1 MKISL
6 AWLKEF
12 VEVPVEPARFGQ
24 DVTNVGLAVETA
36 ETVGNDTIFELDV
49 TTNRPD
55 CLNHAGVAR
64 EVSAIYGKP
73 LRAPEFELKESGRP
87 AGDIFSISITDVD
100 LCARYCGR
108 YIEGVKIGP
117 SPDWLK
123 QRLEALGVRSINNV
137 ADVTNY
143 VMLELG
149 QPLHAFDADTLE
161 GRQIVVR
168 RANIDEKITTLD
180 GVERALN
187 PSMLVIADAVRPV
200 ALAGIMGGQD
210 TEISGKTKN
219 VLLESAT
226 FTPLSIRKTA
236 RTLGLATEAS
246 YRFERGSDIEMA
258 RFACDRAAVMIQQL
272 ASGTIFK
279 GVIDAY
285 PAARKPVVVALRQPR
300 IAAFLGSPV
309 DDQIVERI
317 FAKLGFRVN
326 QVAGGWSVEVPTFR
340 IDVSREEDL
349 LEEIARHHGFD
360 KFAPTLPAWSG
371 FGSGLPRYS
380 MEKSLRA
387 LLTGSGYSEIY
398 SLSLSDEKIEHRFR
412 PDVIPERLTNPLTED
427 ASVLRMSLLPNVLK
441 AIQWNLNHG
450 IRDLQFFEL
459 GKIYGKGSERHA
471 LILAA
476 TGFLREKTI
485 HESAREFNFYDLKG
499 DVEAILRSFGVDM
512 TMERTGMPS
521 SYHPGRSA
529 RHGDMAMMGELH
541 SECTE
546 PFKVR
551 QRVYIAEFD
560 IDAVLEHRERRQV
573 QPLPRFPSI
582 RRDFSLL
589 LDRSTR
595 FSDVKAAIES
605 ARIPELVEVGP
616 FDRLETGSFPES
628 RYSLA
633 ISVVYQSSERTLTDS
648 EVEQFDQQI
657 LKLLGQRLGAQ
668 LRS

>member
-161 GRQIVVR
+161 GGQIVVR
-168 RANIDEKITTLD
+168 RANIDEKLTTLD
-180 GVERALN
+180 GIERALN

-219 VLLESAT
+219 VFLESAT

-258 RFACDRAAVMIQQL
+258 RFACDRAAAMIQQL
-272 ASGTIFK
+272 ATGTIFK
-279 GVIDAY
+279 GVIDTY
-285 PAARKPVVVALRQPR
+285 PAARKPIVVELRRPR

-326 QVAGGWSVEVPTFR
+326 QVAGGWSVEVPAFR
-340 IDVSREEDL
+340 VDVSREEDL

-387 LLTGSGYSEIY
+387 LLTGSGYSEICG
-398 SLSLSDEKIEHRFR
+398 LSLSDEKIEHRFR

-427 ASVLRMSLLPNVLK
+427 ASVLRMSLLPSVLK

-459 GKIYGKGSERHA
+459 GKIYRKGSERRA

-529 RHGDMAMMGELH
+529 RHGDLVMMGELH
-541 SECTE
+541 PECTE

-573 QPLPRFPSI
+573 QPIPRFPSI